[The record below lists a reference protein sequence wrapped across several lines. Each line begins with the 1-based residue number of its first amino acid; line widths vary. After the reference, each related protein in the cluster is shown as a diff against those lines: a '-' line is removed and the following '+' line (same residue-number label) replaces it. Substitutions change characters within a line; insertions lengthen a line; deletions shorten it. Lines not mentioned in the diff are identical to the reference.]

1 MSAMICRCVTV
12 TRHPLQPQ
20 VQNFKIEKTCGC
32 DLLAAGLAEMKR
44 FELLRPVTPDL
55 PHFEC
60 GPFSHLGTSPCTPKR
75 EFYSMNVHSPEG
87 LASPARFELTTFRL
101 GGERSIRLSYGDVLT
116 S

>member
-55 PHFEC
+55 PHFE
-60 GPFSHLGTSPCTPKR
+60 
-75 EFYSMNVHSPEG
+75 FYEVRVRISQ
-87 LASPARFELTTFRL
+87 FRV
-101 GGERSIRLSYGDVLT
+101 SF
-116 S
+116 